1 MALKQGIACT
11 RVAAYV
17 DLPDRAT
24 VAEST
29 ANLSRT
35 TRERGYPDQD
45 FKHVGSII
53 LRRAAAAKI
62 WGPHLGL
69 RDDRAPDERG
79 PPGGPAPGGGRGGG
93 GGACRPTLRSPP

>member
-45 FKHVGSII
+45 FKHVVSIN
-53 LRRAAAAKI
+53 LRRAAPAQNR
-62 WGPHLGL
+62 GPHLEL
-69 RDDRAPDERG
+69 RDERAPDERG
-79 PPGGPAPGGGRGGG
+79 SPGGPYRGGG
-93 GGACRPTLRSPP
+93 ETGGAGLSRH